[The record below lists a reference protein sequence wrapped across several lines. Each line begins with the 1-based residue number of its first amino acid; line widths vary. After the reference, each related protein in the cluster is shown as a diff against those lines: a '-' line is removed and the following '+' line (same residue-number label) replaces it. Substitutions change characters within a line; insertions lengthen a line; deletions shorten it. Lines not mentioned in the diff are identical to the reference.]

1 MARAHNFIDISG
13 HRFGRLVVIEHAGVH
28 IQPSGQRK
36 TMWKCKC
43 DCGKEVVVKAT
54 NLKNNT
60 LSCGCYKSEV
70 AKETA
75 TLHGLQGTAE
85 HKIWTGI
92 KTRCYVVSST
102 MCEEYGGSDVT
113 MCDRWLEPDGKGFLN
128 FLEDM
133 GERPEG
139 MSINRVGGAKI
150 YSKETCE
157 WATNSIQGY
166 DQKKPISN
174 TSGKVGVSSTKNGTW
189 VAYIDCEKRIHL
201 GTFKTFEE
209 AVAARKAVELKYFG
223 WNKE

>member
-1 MARAHNFIDISG
+1 VSRASNFKDLTDR
-13 HRFGRLVVIEHAGVH
+13 RFGRLVVKEYVGVH
-28 IQPSGQRK
+28 FQPSGQRK
-36 TMWKCKC
+36 TMWKCLC
-43 DCGKEVVVKAT
+43 DCGKEVVVKAS

-60 LSCGCYKSEV
+60 LSCGCYKSEI
-70 AKETA
+70 AKEISTV
-75 TLHGLQGTAE
+75 HGFCGTAE

-92 KTRCYVVSST
+92 KTRCYVESST
-102 MCEEYGGSDVT
+102 MYPDYGGSGIT
-113 MCDRWLEPDGKGFLN
+113 MCDRWLEPNGQGFLN

-157 WATNSIQGY
+157 WATNSVQGY
-166 DQKKPISN
+166 DQKMSSAN

-209 AVAARKAVELKYFG
+209 AVNVRKEAELKYYG
-223 WNKE
+223 WNKD